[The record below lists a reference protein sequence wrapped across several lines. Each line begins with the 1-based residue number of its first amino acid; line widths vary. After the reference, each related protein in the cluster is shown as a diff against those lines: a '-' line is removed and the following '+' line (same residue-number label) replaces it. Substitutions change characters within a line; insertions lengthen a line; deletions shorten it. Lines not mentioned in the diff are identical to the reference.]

1 MRRAALAELMVELGR
16 LPDPDRVR
24 DALARALGDPS
35 LRLLFWQPDSGG
47 YIDTHGIPA
56 TLPAAGPGNA
66 VTTLEHGG
74 QRYGAMIHDPFMLDD
89 MTMLEAVGAAGRL
102 AIENARLQAELR
114 AQLAEVRASRARIVE
129 AGDAERRRIER
140 DLHDGAQQRLLAIRL
155 ALRLARERA
164 DRDDAELQ
172 TLLSEADEELI
183 AGLDDL
189 RSLAGGIHPAVLT
202 DEGLPAALAMLA
214 RRSTVPVELHAVP
227 AERLPAAL
235 EAAVYFVACEALAN
249 AAKHAHASCV
259 IIAVTQQEGRLQLSV
274 SDDGIG
280 GADPAAGSG
289 LRGLADRVETLD
301 GELHVSSE
309 PGAGTTLLAV
319 LPCSH
324 PATKQRSG

>member
-1 MRRAALAELMVELGR
+1 MVELGR
-16 LPDPDRVR
+16 LPAVDGVR
-24 DALARALGDPS
+24 DALARALRDPT
-35 LRLLFWQPDSGG
+35 LRLLFWQPASNS
-47 YIDTHGIPA
+47 YIDTDGIA
-56 TLPAAGPGNA
+56 AALPSDKTTRA
-66 VTTLEHGG
+66 VTVLEHDG
-74 QRYGAMIHDPFMLDD
+74 QRYGALVHDPFMLEDS
-89 MTMLEAVGAAGRL
+89 TMLEAVGAAGRL

-164 DRDDAELQ
+164 HSQDAELQ
-172 TLLSEADEELI
+172 ALLTEADEELLG
-183 AGLDDL
+183 GLDDL

-214 RRSTVPVELHAVP
+214 RRSTVPVELGAVP
-227 AERLPAAL
+227 GERLPAAL
-235 EAAVYFVACEALAN
+235 EAAVYFVVCEALAN
-249 AAKHAHASCV
+249 AAKYAHASCV
-259 IIAVTQQEGRLQLSV
+259 AIAVTRQEGCVCLSV

-289 LRGLADRVETLD
+289 LRGLADRVEALD
-301 GELHVSSE
+301 GELHITSD

-319 LPCSH
+319 LPCSE
-324 PATKQRSG
+324 PATNQRSA